1 MSGLLS
7 DGQKRQLLY
16 GLSILE
22 PKLCKQFDKA
32 FDHAENIFIL
42 VTTEMDSIRKD
53 IVYWERLAESPQ
65 WVIYLRN
72 LHSKAYNFIFKFQLD
87 FVAFSNETYDRSLD
101 FVEKQLNV
109 LSSNFNELASILALV
124 NESLE
129 CLKYV
134 YLEVVTSTQQVNV
147 TDIKQ
152 NTHKNNSI
160 IFIRDKILKCL
171 RKLLKATSSDC
182 KDDKDLNSCRLMSPM
197 KPSNCIIPV
206 SPRKRLNHRRES
218 TSYFPNIANNNSD
231 NDEFKINGEIIFDEL
246 DQIGNEIE
254 IIIHNFEEVVSII
267 IFIITNYY

>member
-1 MSGLLS
+1 
-7 DGQKRQLLY
+7 
-16 GLSILE
+16 
-22 PKLCKQFDKA
+22 
-32 FDHAENIFIL
+32 
-42 VTTEMDSIRKD
+42 MDSIRKD

-65 WVIYLRN
+65 WVIYIRN

-87 FVAFSNETYDRSLD
+87 YVAFKNDTYDRSLD

-134 YLEVVTSTQQVNV
+134 YLEVVTSLQQFNGSNI
-147 TDIKQ
+147 IKST
-152 NTHKNNSI
+152 NEHNSI

-171 RKLLKATSSDC
+171 KKLLKATSSES
-182 KDDKDLNSCRLMSPM
+182 KDDKDLGSPRLSSPM
-197 KPSNCIIPV
+197 KPSNNAGNNLIPQ

-218 TSYFPNIANNNSD
+218 TSYFPNIVSLNSNND
-231 NDEFKINGEIIFDEL
+231 DFKINGDIIFDEL

-254 IIIHNFEEVVSII
+254 TIIHNFELFVSIT
-267 IFIITNYY
+267 IFSLSNYYSIL